1 MEAFVIEGGRPLK
14 GTITPQG
21 AKNEALEVICAAL
34 LTSQEVTIKNIPD
47 ILDVNN
53 LIQLLKDIGVKVN
66 RLSRNDYVFKADE
79 INLDYLESD
88 EFVKKCAAL
97 RGSVLMIGP
106 LLGRFKK
113 AIITKPGGDKI
124 GRRRLDTHFL
134 GFKHLGA
141 SFIHEPKRNVYT
153 INATQLHGIRRGF
166 YHWNSKYYY
175 GSSAR

>member
-79 INLDYLESD
+79 INLD
-88 EFVKKCAAL
+88 
-97 RGSVLMIGP
+97 
-106 LLGRFKK
+106 
-113 AIITKPGGDKI
+113 
-124 GRRRLDTHFL
+124 
-134 GFKHLGA
+134 
-141 SFIHEPKRNVYT
+141 
-153 INATQLHGIRRGF
+153 
-166 YHWNSKYYY
+166 
-175 GSSAR
+175 